1 MSCYH
6 FLNDNNMFGWFKK
19 KSEKELLQEQYKQL
33 MEEAFRLSRTDRRK
47 SDELY
52 AEADKIQ
59 ESIQKLP

>member
-1 MSCYH
+1 
-6 FLNDNNMFGWFKK
+6 MFGWFKK

-52 AEADKIQ
+52 AEAEKIQ

>member
-6 FLNDNNMFGWFKK
+6 FLNDNIMFGWFKK

-52 AEADKIQ
+52 AEAEKIQ